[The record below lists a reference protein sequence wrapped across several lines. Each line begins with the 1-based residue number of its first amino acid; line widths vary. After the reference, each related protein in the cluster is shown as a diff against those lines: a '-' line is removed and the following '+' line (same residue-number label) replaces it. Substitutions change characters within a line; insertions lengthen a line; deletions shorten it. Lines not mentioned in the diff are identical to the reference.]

1 MADAKTDAKPDE
13 NQPIVLDRMISL
25 TYTDLLPEH
34 TVRFVERL
42 LDGQITGR
50 KCPVCG
56 QVYAPPKGYCP
67 VDVVALTPE
76 HEVEV
81 GDHGV
86 VTGFTIITPVRYYGQ
101 TKTEPFIYASVLL
114 DGANTPLGGQEITGI
129 SIDDVRIGLR
139 VKAVWKPVGERSGEG
154 QSTRGWG
161 SVEGCIDTFEWTGEP
176 DADFETFQEH
186 VA

>member
-1 MADAKTDAKPDE
+1 MSNTTEAKDE

-25 TYTDLLPEH
+25 TYTDMLPEH

-50 KCPVCG
+50 KCPSCG

-67 VDVVALTPE
+67 VDVIALLPE

-81 GDHGV
+81 ADEGT
-86 VTGFTIITPVRYYGQ
+86 VTGYTIITPVRYYGQ

-114 DGANTPLGGQEITGI
+114 DGADTPLGGQEISGI
-129 SIDDVRIGLR
+129 AIDQVRTGLR
-139 VKAVWKPVGERSGEG
+139 VKANWKPVAERSGEG
-154 QSTRGWG
+154 QSTRGWAT
-161 SVEGCIDTFEWTGEP
+161 VEGCIDTFEWTGGD
-176 DADFETFQEH
+176 DAAFETYQEH